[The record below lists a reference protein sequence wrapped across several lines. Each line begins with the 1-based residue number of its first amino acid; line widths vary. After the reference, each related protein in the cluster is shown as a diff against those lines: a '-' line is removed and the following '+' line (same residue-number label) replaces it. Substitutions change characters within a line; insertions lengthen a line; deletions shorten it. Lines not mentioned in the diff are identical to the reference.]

1 LQIDLCNLTINELQ
15 NRVSFFV
22 AKKLPRGCKIPEQMN
37 EIIQYAVPLAI
48 LYCAFR
54 VGFATGEKAQIL

>member
-1 LQIDLCNLTINELQ
+1 MSYE
-15 NRVSFFV
+15 NRVAFLV
-22 AKKLPRGCKIPEQMN
+22 VKKLPRGCKISDQMN

-54 VGFATGEKAQIL
+54 VGFATGEKKDVWK